1 MKSIKIN
8 SVIFVC
14 LTIFIIQGDSGAPL
28 ACPVQGESNIFV
40 LSAIS
45 SYGIKCNENPAVYT
59 NVQKFVD
66 WIKEHSEIPSAY

>member
-8 SVIFVC
+8 SEIFER
-14 LTIFIIQGDSGAPL
+14 LTIYKFKGDSGAPL

-45 SYGIKCNENPAVYT
+45 SYGMGCNENPGVYT
-59 NVQKFVD
+59 NVQKFLE
-66 WIKEHSEIPSAY
+66 WIREHSEIPSAY